1 MPHHPPP
8 RIIRLGPKGGRVTRE
23 WYGPDGKLRREY
35 ERPGGPETFHGGP
48 DGPVA
53 KGSGSTAAGP
63 SPSRDPADILR
74 EIEEAARPHGYLL
87 HRLTSPSGPEIAVLT
102 RDEGNR
108 GPRVL
113 VSAGVHGDDP
123 AGPQTLL
130 ALFQGTKPR
139 LPGHATF
146 LPVVNAHG
154 FERGTHGGADGD
166 PNRGNLAG
174 TPTSAEGRT
183 IRAHFPTLLQ
193 AARDG
198 FLDLH
203 EDEAANGVYV
213 QTWEPGT
220 RPGIRSARVLG
231 AAARVAPLYTGP
243 NRYKERVLLGVLLR
257 GESEGSLAETFY
269 RRGVVPAVQFEAPG
283 KAPLALRVACGLAA
297 VRAFLVG

>member
-1 MPHHPPP
+1 MARPVIRVGP
-8 RIIRLGPKGGRVTRE
+8 RGGRIVAVRA
-23 WYGPDGKLRREY
+23 GRGGKLGYEY
-35 ERPGGPETFHGGP
+35 DRPGGSPAERGRVDVPSAGAAAERT
-48 DGPVA
+48 A
-53 KGSGSTAAGP
+53 GSAPHS
-63 SPSRDPADILR
+63 PADFLR
-74 EIEEAARPHGYLL
+74 QLEDAAKPHGYLL
-87 HRLTSPSGPEIAVLT
+87 HHLTAPNGPPIAVLT

-113 VSAGVHGDDP
+113 VAAGVHGDDP

-130 ALFQGTKPR
+130 ALFRDSRPR
-139 LPGHATF
+139 LPGHGVF
-146 LPVVNAHG
+146 LPLVNAHG
-154 FERGTHGGADGD
+154 AERGTHGGADGD
-166 PNRGNLAG
+166 PNRGNLAA

-183 IRAHFPTLLQ
+183 LRAHFPTLLQ

-203 EDEAANGVYV
+203 EDVEANGVYV

-231 AAARVAPLYTGP
+231 AAARVAPLYTGA
-243 NRYKERVLLGVLLR
+243 NRYKEQVELGVLLR

-283 KAPLALRVACGLAA
+283 KDPLALRVACGLAA

>member
-1 MPHHPPP
+1 M
-8 RIIRLGPKGGRVTRE
+8 RQRVIRLGPRGGRVVRE
-23 WYGPDGKLRREY
+23 HLGPDGRMRYEY
-35 ERPGGPETFHGGP
+35 DRPGGPAPTRQAAPEPLRPGGRP
-48 DGPVA
+48 PTGPGA
-53 KGSGSTAAGP
+53 PHA
-63 SPSRDPADILR
+63 PADFLR
-74 EIEEAARPHGYLL
+74 QIEDAARPHGYLL
-87 HRLTSPSGPEIAVLT
+87 HRLTAPNGPPIAVLT

-113 VSAGVHGDDP
+113 VAAGVHGDDR

-130 ALFQGTKPR
+130 ALFQGTRPR
-139 LPGHATF
+139 LPGHGVF
-146 LPVVNAHG
+146 LPLVNAHG

-166 PNRGNLAG
+166 PNRGNLAAV
-174 TPTSAEGRT
+174 PSSAEGRT
-183 IRAHFPTLLQ
+183 LRAHFPTLLQ

-203 EDEAANGVYV
+203 EDVEANGVYV

-231 AAARVAPLYTGP
+231 AAARVAPLYTGA
-243 NRYKERVLLGVLLR
+243 NRYKERVELGVLLR

-269 RRGVVPAVQFEAPG
+269 RRGAVPAIQFEAPG